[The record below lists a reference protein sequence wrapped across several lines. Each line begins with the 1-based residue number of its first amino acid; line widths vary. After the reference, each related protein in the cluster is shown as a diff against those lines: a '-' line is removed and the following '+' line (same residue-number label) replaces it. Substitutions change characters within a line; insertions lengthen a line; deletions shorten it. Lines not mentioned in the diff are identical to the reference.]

1 MADDQNSGDRT
12 EEPTP
17 RRLADA
23 RKRGEVSKSR
33 EVGATAGLLAALAI
47 GSLMLGW
54 AGDQLAALIELA
66 IASIGQPFEYAA
78 PALARASAWALLSIV
93 LAFAVPVALI
103 SLLADFLQIGPVLS
117 TEPLAPK
124 LERLDLVA
132 GLRRMFG
139 AENLVELAKS
149 LLKTALIGLIAWLV
163 VREIFAKSTSLVHGA
178 APALGEALRAST
190 FQLLGWTVAIFS
202 VVTMVDV
209 LYQRYA
215 FRKRMRMTRS
225 EVKREHKEDEGDP
238 MLKQK
243 RKQLHQEW
251 SERNAISSAQ
261 SANVL
266 VMNPTHVAIALEYDP
281 ETAPVPVVSGKGEDD
296 LAMEMRDHA
305 RMAGVPVLRD
315 IALARALLERA
326 EVGEVVPDDLFDA
339 VAQAI
344 VWARGV
350 RAKEEADRSAEAA
363 RRGRSAAAAD
373 DRADEAGAAT
383 ATAAGKAMPGR
394 ATARATAAPPAP
406 RQPPRGR

>member
-33 EVGATAGLLAALAI
+33 EVGATAGLIAALAI
-47 GSLMLGW
+47 GTLMLGW
-54 AGDQLAALIELA
+54 AGDQLAALLELA
-66 IASIGQPFEYAA
+66 IASIGQPFENAA

-103 SLLADFLQIGPVLS
+103 ALLADFLQIGPVFS
-117 TEPLAPK
+117 TEPLTPK
-124 LERLDLVA
+124 LERLDLMA

-139 AENLVELAKS
+139 ADNVVELVKS

-163 VREIFAKSTSLVHGA
+163 MREIFAKSTALVHGA

-190 FQLLGWTVAIFS
+190 VQLLGWTVAIFS
-202 VVTMVDV
+202 VITMVDV

-225 EVKREHKEDEGDP
+225 EVKREHREDEGDP

-243 RKQLHQEW
+243 RRQLHQEW
-251 SERNAISSAQ
+251 SERNAISAAQ

-266 VMNPTHVAIALEYDP
+266 VMNPTHVAIALDYDP
-281 ETAPVPVVSGKGEDD
+281 ESAPVPVVSGKGEDD
-296 LAMEMRDHA
+296 LAMEMRDSA

-326 EVGEVVPDDLFDA
+326 DVGDVVPDDLFDA

-350 RAKEEADRSAEAA
+350 RQKEAA
-363 RRGRSAAAAD
+363 EQAAA
-373 DRADEAGAAT
+373 
-383 ATAAGKAMPGR
+383 GR
-394 ATARATAAPPAP
+394 APTAGHAQQPARGASPSEGARPAAARPPAAP
-406 RQPPRGR
+406 RSPPRPL